1 MTKNNRKATHENG
14 ATLYWLHATN
24 IVTVTTDEQGTWK
37 ATLRKNGWTTPTTK
51 KAINEVIMP
60 LGWNLYQEEY
70 RWFVWHRETN
80 TRYRFVDEMAI
91 FGDGTVQYPTTFRLD
106 GYVVSTCGQVAPHV

>member
-1 MTKNNRKATHENG
+1 MSKNNRRTTHENG

-24 IVTVTTDEQGTWK
+24 IVTVTTDEQGWK
-37 ATLRKNGWTTPTTK
+37 ATLRKNGWQTPTTK
-51 KAINEVIMP
+51 KAINEVIQSM
-60 LGWNLYQEEY
+60 GWTLYQEEY

-80 TRYRFVDEMAI
+80 TSYRFVDDMAV

-106 GYVVSTCGQVAPHV
+106 GYVVSTCEQEALHV